1 MLSTF
6 RELQHPIVLVALL
19 FSLPWLC
26 PLERAP
32 AFTPHVEWERTAAN
46 GTRACRQ
53 PRTTVRD
60 LGFHARL
67 GLSYDAFSLV
77 QFGLILFL
85 LLVPT
90 TLMGGTLPVSS
101 QALA

>member
-19 FSLPWLC
+19 FLFGGCARSS
-26 PLERAP
+26 AP
-32 AFTPHVEWERTAAN
+32 RLSRHTPSASVTAAR
-46 GTRACRQ
+46 GTRACRR